1 MMRIIIKMK
10 GGSKNGK
17 REQGRDWCVWL
28 SFIDHL
34 YHADLLTVPCNFSGF
49 SEMRGIIYCMKVR

>member
-1 MMRIIIKMK
+1 MK